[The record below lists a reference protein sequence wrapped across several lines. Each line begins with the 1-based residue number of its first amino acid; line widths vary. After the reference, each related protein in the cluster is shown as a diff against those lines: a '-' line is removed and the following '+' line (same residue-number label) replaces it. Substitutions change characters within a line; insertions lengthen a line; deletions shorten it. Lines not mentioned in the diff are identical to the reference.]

1 MIYSVKR
8 FSKKPIGDREVVD
21 PETAKV
27 AKETSVIQKK
37 PNGKW
42 GIISFK
48 TTKPTWWPSD
58 FETEAKALS
67 SLRGYQ
73 VNRH

>member
-27 AKETSVIQKK
+27 AKETSARTCLSAGFFVFAAVSNVRLNFRVCKK
-37 PNGKW
+37 KFP
-42 GIISFK
+42 
-48 TTKPTWWPSD
+48 
-58 FETEAKALS
+58 
-67 SLRGYQ
+67 
-73 VNRH
+73 V